1 MHFKKCAVCQR
12 GAFRT
17 SRTVFVRCTYG
28 AIYGAMYGFVYG
40 VCTVHRATYG
50 STYGL
55 KKRPMK
61 KKLEKRV
68 FDKRKNV
75 FLDVCVGRY
84 THGLQVAAEPP
95 L

>member
-1 MHFKKCAVCQR
+1 VHFKKCAVCQR

-55 KKRPMK
+55 KKRPTDKNSGKKTGFRQK
-61 KKLEKRV
+61 KKTSFWLSV
-68 FDKRKNV
+68 
-75 FLDVCVGRY
+75 
-84 THGLQVAAEPP
+84 QVNTRISSHRR
-95 L
+95 